1 MKEDAISKINKMGRI
16 ATIITVIAKICV
28 IMALIGV
35 FAATVAAAFIPKDF
49 LAINNE
55 NRYLIDISFSS
66 FGKTLTD
73 EEVLQGRQEVEK
85 MLEEETA
92 ASSTTYC
99 IDAIDINNDGI
110 YIDFTT
116 AGDNIY
122 FNLHNLVWVLLFVFF
137 YLAMT
142 LVTLFFIE
150 FLFKAFQNC
159 KSPFEQNVIKKMKN
173 LAYSLIPWAVL
184 STVRGSVIR
193 SFFTKSI
200 QFNGIGID
208 LKIVMTVLIIL
219 ALAYIF
225 QYGAVL
231 QQESDETL

>member
-16 ATIITVIAKICV
+16 ATIITLIAKICI

-49 LAINNE
+49 LTVSTDS
-55 NRYLIDISFSS
+55 RFLVDISFSS
-66 FGKTLTD
+66 FGKMLTD
-73 EEVLQGRQEVEK
+73 EELLQGRQEVEK
-85 MLEEETA
+85 ILEEEA
-92 ASSTTYC
+92 ADGAGYG
-99 IDAIDINNDGI
+99 INAIDINNDSI
-110 YIDFTT
+110 YVDVTDTSNNID
-116 AGDNIY
+116 
-122 FNLHNLVWVLLFVFF
+122 FNLHSLVWVLLFVFF

-142 LVTLFFIE
+142 LVTLFFIG

-173 LAYSLIPWAVL
+173 LAFSLIPWAVL
-184 STVRGSVIR
+184 STVRDSVIR

-208 LKIVMTVLIIL
+208 LKIVMAVLIIL

>member
-16 ATIITVIAKICV
+16 ATIITVIAKIFI

-49 LAINNE
+49 LTVSTDS
-55 NRYLIDISFSS
+55 RFLVDISFSS

-73 EEVLQGRQEVEK
+73 EELLQGRQEVEK
-85 MLEEETA
+85 ILEEEA
-92 ASSTTYC
+92 ADGAGYG
-99 IDAIDINNDGI
+99 INAIDINNDSI
-110 YIDFTT
+110 YVDVTDTSNNID
-116 AGDNIY
+116 
-122 FNLHNLVWVLLFVFF
+122 FNLHSLVWVLSFVLF

-142 LVTLFFIE
+142 LVTLFFIG

-173 LAYSLIPWAVL
+173 LAFSLIPWAVL
-184 STVRGSVIR
+184 STVRDSVIR

-208 LKIVMTVLIIL
+208 LKIVMAVLIIL

>member
-1 MKEDAISKINKMGRI
+1 MKEDAISKINKVGRI
-16 ATIITVIAKICV
+16 ATIITVIAKIC
-28 IMALIGV
+28 IIIALIGV
-35 FAATVAAAFIPKDF
+35 FAMTVAAAFIPKDF
-49 LAINNE
+49 LTVSTDSRFLVN
-55 NRYLIDISFSS
+55 ISFAS
-66 FGKTLTD
+66 FDKTLTD
-73 EEVLQGRQEVEK
+73 EEVIQGRQEVEK
-85 MLEEETA
+85 ILEEEA
-92 ASSTTYC
+92 ADGAGYG
-99 IDAIDINNDGI
+99 INAIDINNDSI
-110 YIDFTT
+110 YVDVTDTSNNID
-116 AGDNIY
+116 
-122 FNLHNLVWVLLFVFF
+122 FNLHSLVWVLLFVLF

-142 LVTLFFIE
+142 LVTLFFIG

-173 LAYSLIPWAVL
+173 LAFSLIPWAVL
-184 STVRGSVIR
+184 STVRDSVVR

-208 LKIVMTVLIIL
+208 LKIVMVVLIIL

>member
-1 MKEDAISKINKMGRI
+1 MKQEAILKINKMGKI
-16 ATIITVIAKICV
+16 ATIITVIAKICI
-28 IMALIGV
+28 IMALIGI

-49 LAINNE
+49 LAISNE
-55 NRYLIDISFSS
+55 NRFLIDISFSS

-92 ASSTTYC
+92 DRATTYS
-99 IDAIDINNDGI
+99 INAMDINNDGI

-116 AGDNIY
+116 VGDNIY
-122 FNLHNLVWVLLFVFF
+122 FNLHNLVWVLLFVLF

-142 LVTLFFIE
+142 LVTLFFIG

-173 LAYSLIPWAVL
+173 LAFSLIPWTVL
-184 STVRGSVIR
+184 SSVSGTVIR
-193 SFFTKSI
+193 SFFSKSFQI
-200 QFNGIGID
+200 SFGID
-208 LKIVMTVLIIL
+208 LKIVMVVLIIL